1 MTSFAGVHPVLQTP
15 FDDSPGQRILLDR
28 LAALVDVLVEQG
40 ADGVVGLGLASE
52 AGTLTEEER
61 DGFCQTVSERLA
73 GRLPFTVGIDGPTN
87 VAAERTRRA
96 VGLGATAVMV
106 IPPAAARTPDQLV
119 EHFRR
124 VADAGGVPVLVQDA
138 PQVTG
143 VQLPAETL
151 HRMSAHPLIGAV
163 KVEGLDAGPKTSHL
177 VASSLRVMAGWGGL
191 HYPESFGRGAVG
203 CMPGSDLG
211 AALSELHGLLEQ
223 ERHEDADRLYR
234 AILPLLAYQTQ
245 SLAMLVLGAKR
256 AHVRAG
262 LFPNAAMRAP
272 ASQLDARQKGAFDAL
287 FDRLESDDV
296 PGPWAGRRASSV

>member
-1 MTSFAGVHPVLQTP
+1 MSSFAGVHPVLHTP
-15 FDDSPGQRILLDR
+15 FDDDPGQGILHGR
-28 LAALVDVLVEQG
+28 LAALVDVLVDQG

-61 DGFCQTVSERLA
+61 DRFCRTVAERLA
-73 GRLPFTVGIDGPTN
+73 GRLPFTVGIDGPTA

-106 IPPAAARTPDQLV
+106 IPPASARTPDQLV
-119 EHFRR
+119 EHFTQ
-124 VADAGGVPVLVQDA
+124 VAEAGGVPVLVQDA

-143 VQLPAETL
+143 VLLPADTL
-151 HRMSAHPLIGAV
+151 QRMSEHPLVRAV
-163 KVEGLDAGPKTSHL
+163 KIEGLDAGPKTSRL
-177 VASSLRVMAGWGGL
+177 VADGLRVMAGWGGL
-191 HYPESFGRGAVG
+191 HYPESFERGAVG

-211 AALSELHGLLEQ
+211 AALTELHAKLAEG
-223 ERHEDADRLYR
+223 RDEDADRLYR

-262 LFPNAAMRAP
+262 LFPSGAMRAP
-272 ASQLDARQKGAFDAL
+272 AARLDARQERAFDAL
-287 FDRLESDDV
+287 FDRLESDAV
-296 PGPWAGRRASSV
+296 PGPWSRRTSTV